1 VIREATQE
9 DFLQIL
15 QFVRE
20 YHQFEGV
27 DLDEGERQA
36 TIRTLL
42 GDKALGRIWLVYVD
56 EVPVGYLALCFGY
69 SIEFAGRDATIDEFY
84 ISPAYRGQGLGTRVL
99 EHVKEEARNLKLKAL
114 HLEVARRN
122 TTAQRFYERADF
134 APREKYMLMSLYL

>member
-1 VIREATQE
+1 VIREATVE
-9 DFLQIL
+9 DLPHLL

-20 YHQFEGV
+20 YHQFERV
-27 DLDEGERQA
+27 DLDEGERQVA
-36 TIRTLL
+36 VRTLL

-84 ISPAYRGQGLGTRVL
+84 ISPAYRGQGLGRQVL
-99 EHVKEEARNLKLKAL
+99 GYIKEEARKLNLKAL
-114 HLEVARRN
+114 HLEVARGN
-122 TTAQRFYERADF
+122 TTAQRLYERVDF